1 MTTRL
6 FVALMTIA
14 MCRLGNA
21 ATITVPDD
29 YSTIAEAIAAAADN
43 DTISIMP
50 GIYNEHVLNTANK
63 RITIQGSVDEG
74 GTLETTIDAQQQ
86 GPVFV
91 FSLGQG
97 DGTVIRDLVI
107 TGGLGAQLDGYN
119 HGGGISFENYGS
131 GTIENC
137 IITGNAGTFGGGIK
151 CSGYSHPTITDCT
164 IMDNT
169 STYGAGISLSTDSGT
184 IVIGCEISGNTATNS
199 GGGVSCGNCSTIFHD
214 CTISGNAVGG
224 NGTGGGVDVSQGGE
238 PTFNGCTISGNTAAQ
253 GGGICIDVGIVTVLG
268 GTITANT
275 ASRNDCLTGGGVY
288 IDNSISTFVF
298 TNCTISANEPNEI
311 DGTGEIVAASPMT
324 AVCCLNGA
332 CMQGTEVD
340 CMAAGGTW
348 LGESGL
354 CNDCPSTCDGDITGD
369 GQLGIQ
375 DLLIMLE
382 TWGPCQ

>member
-6 FVALMTIA
+6 FVALMVIT
-14 MCRLGNA
+14 MCRLGIA
-21 ATITVPDD
+21 ATINVPGDQP
-29 YSTIAEAIAAAADN
+29 TIAAAIAAAVDN
-43 DTISIMP
+43 DTIIIVP
-50 GIYNEHVLNTANK
+50 GTYNEHSLNTANK

-86 GPVFV
+86 GPVFM

-151 CSGYSHPTITDCT
+151 CGGYSHPTITGCT

-169 STYGAGISLSTDSGT
+169 STYGAGISLAGDSGT
-184 IVIGCEISGNTATNS
+184 IVTGCEISGNTAANS
-199 GGGVSCGNCSTIFHD
+199 GGGVSCANCSAIFHD
-214 CTISGNAVGG
+214 CTISGNAVSE
-224 NGTGGGVDVSQGGE
+224 NGTGGGVDVSLGGE
-238 PTFNGCTISGNTAAQ
+238 PTFNDCTISDNTAAQ

-268 GTITANT
+268 GTIEANT

-288 IDNSISTFVF
+288 IDNSNSIFVF

-324 AVCCLNGA
+324 AVCCLNGS
-332 CMQGTEVD
+332 CMQGTEED
-340 CMAAGGTW
+340 CTTAGGTW
-348 LGESGL
+348 LGEGGL
-354 CNDCPSTCDGDITGD
+354 CDDCPPACDGDITDD
-369 GQLGIQ
+369 GQLDIH

-382 TWGPCQ
+382 KWGPCP